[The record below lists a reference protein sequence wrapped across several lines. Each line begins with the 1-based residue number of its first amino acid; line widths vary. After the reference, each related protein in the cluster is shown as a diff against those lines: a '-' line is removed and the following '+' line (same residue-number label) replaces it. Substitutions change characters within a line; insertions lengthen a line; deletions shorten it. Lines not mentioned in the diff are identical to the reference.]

1 MKSMF
6 QFIAAVVCAAALT
19 ACGGGSKAPTTEVKP
34 QPAFLVTET
43 QAGTGTQAAAG
54 DLVVINFVGYLY
66 DSSKPGSKGDKVES
80 SVDTGKP
87 AAPFVVGVGTV
98 ITGWDQTIVG
108 MKVGAK
114 RTAIL
119 PSNLA
124 YGTNARPAP
133 TTNPFGYK
141 DIPADSAL
149 VYDIELVNVIKASPP
164 PVSVPPPTTLQ
175 ITDTLIGTGATVAA
189 GQTITVNYTL
199 YLYDGTRA
207 DVHGTK
213 VQTTI
218 GDVPA
223 VLPLVEATA
232 TADGVIAG
240 WVQGIPGMKVGGKR
254 TLIVPPDLGYKAV
267 VKNGIPA
274 NSTLVFDIELLGI
287 K

>member
-6 QFIAAVVCAAALT
+6 QFIAAVACVAALT
-19 ACGGGSKAPTTEVKP
+19 ACGGGSKSPTTDVKP

-43 QAGTGTQAAAG
+43 QAGTGIQAAAG

-66 DSSKPGSKGDKVES
+66 DSAKPGSKGDKVES

-119 PSNLA
+119 PSNMA

-141 DIPADSAL
+141 DIPANSAL

-207 DVHGTK
+207 DFRGATK
-213 VQTTI
+213 DTTI
-218 GDVPA
+218 GVDKVPVVK
-223 VLPLVEATA
+223 VLNDANF
-232 TADGVIAG
+232 IAG

-254 TLIVPPDLGYKAV
+254 SLIVPPLLGYGSAAY
-267 VKNGIPA
+267 GSIPA
-274 NSTLVFDIELLGI
+274 NSTLVFDIEMI
-287 K
+287 SAK

>member
-1 MKSMF
+1 MF
-6 QFIAAVVCAAALT
+6 QFFAAVACVAALT
-19 ACGGGSKAPTTEVKP
+19 ACGGGSKTPTVEVKP
-34 QPAFLVTET
+34 QPAFQVTET
-43 QAGTGTQAAAG
+43 LAGTGTQAAAG

-87 AAPFVVGVGTV
+87 ATPFVVGVGTV

-119 PSNLA
+119 PANMA
-124 YGTNARPAP
+124 YGTVARSAP

-141 DIPADSAL
+141 DIPANSAL
-149 VYDIELVNVIKASPP
+149 VYDIELVDVVKASVP

-175 ITDTLIGTGATVAA
+175 ITDTVIGTGATVAA
-189 GQTITVNYTL
+189 GQTITANYTL

-207 DVHGTK
+207 DFRGTA
-213 VQTTI
+213 VETTI
-218 GDVPA
+218 GKT
-223 VLPLVEATA
+223 PLDFPLTNP
-232 TADGVIAG
+232 GVILG
-240 WVQGIPGMKVGGKR
+240 WVQGIPGMKIGGKR
-254 TLIVPPDLGYKAV
+254 SLIVPPDLGYKSTATAS
-267 VKNGIPA
+267 IPA
-274 NSTLVFDIELLGI
+274 NSTLIFDIELVGI